1 MADSLSRALRSANMA
16 AVHGRDTKPEIAVRS
31 KLFHEGYRFRL
42 HRRDL
47 PGCPDIVLPRFHTVV
62 FVHGCFWH
70 GHSCRRGKLP
80 DTNREFWATKIQ
92 GNVKRDRLNL
102 AALQAEGWSVFVI
115 WTCELKSGIEAL
127 LQHLGRY
134 RARSTSSPCA

>member
-1 MADSLSRALRSANMA
+1 MA
-16 AVHGRDTKPEIAVRS
+16 AVRGRDTKPEIAVRS

-47 PGCPDIVLPRFHTVV
+47 PGCPDIILLRFHTAV

-80 DTNREFWATKIQ
+80 DTNKEFWAAKIQ
-92 GNVKRDRLNL
+92 GNIRRDKANL
-102 AALQAEGWSVFVI
+102 TTLQEKGWSVFVI
-115 WTCELKSGIEAL
+115 WACELKTGTETL
-127 LQHLGRY
+127 LQHLARC
-134 RARSTSSPCA
+134 RAESN